1 MSIPTFPNDV
11 HSQSSTMV
19 IPSVYANTTVPCF
32 NIYMNFSVMDSLG
45 AQEGYTSLLLG
56 VDQDAA
62 STVRKL
68 H

>member
-1 MSIPTFPNDV
+1 
-11 HSQSSTMV
+11 
-19 IPSVYANTTVPCF
+19 
-32 NIYMNFSVMDSLG
+32 MNFSVMDSLG